1 MKINPELRFVMT
13 IGKWILISIGV
24 VMVWATVI
32 VFGLLIGA

>member
-13 IGKWILISIGV
+13 IGKWILIAIGV
-24 VMVWATVI
+24 VMAWATVI